1 MAAVVTGTLNVPS
14 AVALLIRGGVLVY
27 PTEAVWGLGC
37 IPFDGEAVHRLLAIK
52 RRPVEKGLILVG
64 ATAVQ
69 FDAVADWG
77 ALDAAQRARIDAS
90 WPGPNTWVVPARASA
105 PGWITGGRGDIA
117 LRVSAHPVV
126 AALCARL
133 GGPLVSTSANLSGE
147 APAHDRD
154 ALSPALLALV
164 DGLCDGETGGRAA
177 PTTIRDA
184 RSGDVLRD

>member
-1 MAAVVTGTLNVPS
+1 LNAGDLNVAT
-14 AVALLIRGGVLVY
+14 AVAVLIRGGVLAY

-52 RRPVEKGLILVG
+52 RRPVEKGLILV
-64 ATAVQ
+64 ASDAAQ
-69 FDAVADWG
+69 FDAVADWS
-77 ALDAAQRARIDAS
+77 ALDAAQRARVDAG
-90 WPGPNTWVVPARASA
+90 WPGPNTWVVPARATA
-105 PGWITGGRGDIA
+105 PTWITGGRADIA

-133 GGPLVSTSANLSGE
+133 GGPLVSTSANLGGE
-147 APAHDRD
+147 PPARHRE

-164 DGLCDGETGGRAA
+164 EGMCDGETGGDAA

-184 RSGDVLRD
+184 RSGAVLRG

>member
-1 MAAVVTGTLNVPS
+1 MNAGDLNVAS
-14 AVALLIRGGVLVY
+14 AVALLIRGGVLAY

-64 ATAVQ
+64 ANVAQ
-69 FDAVADWG
+69 FDAVADWA
-77 ALDAAQRARIDAS
+77 ALDDVQRARVDAG
-90 WPGPNTWVVPARASA
+90 WPGPNTWVVPARATA
-105 PGWITGGRGDIA
+105 PPWITGGRADIA

-126 AALCARL
+126 AALCTRL
-133 GGPLVSTSANLSGE
+133 GGPLVSTSANLGGE
-147 APAHDRD
+147 PPARDRD

-164 DGLCDGETGGRAA
+164 DGICAGETGGHAA

>member
-1 MAAVVTGTLNVPS
+1 MTGELNIAS
-14 AVALLIRGGVLVY
+14 AVALLIRGGVLAY

-64 ATAVQ
+64 ATAAQ
-69 FDAVADWG
+69 FDAVVDWA

-90 WPGPNTWVVPARASA
+90 WPGPHTWVVPAKASA
-105 PGWITGGRGDIA
+105 PTWITGGRADIA
-117 LRVSAHPVV
+117 VRVSAHPMV

-147 APAHDRD
+147 PAVRRRHD
-154 ALSPALLALV
+154 LSPALLALV
-164 DGLCDGETGGRAA
+164 DGVCEGETGGRAT
-177 PTTIRDA
+177 PTSIRDA
-184 RSGDVLRD
+184 RSGAVLRD